1 MKDVI
6 NSIINLIEYFIE
18 NLKIF
23 CVKKYKELSFILK
36 KQSTIQ
42 NMYKP
47 IIEEKTIIN
56 NKLNENLIKLKSQ
69 NSNVLNVTE
78 KLQNENSILKEEI
91 AALQKLLIVESYDN

>member
-6 NSIINLIEYFIE
+6 NSIIKLIEYFIE
-18 NLKIF
+18 SLKIF

-56 NKLNENLIKLKSQ
+56 TKLNENLIKFKSQ
-69 NSNVLNVTE
+69 NSNILNVTE
-78 KLQNENSILKEEI
+78 KLENENKILEEEI
-91 AALQKLLIVESYDN
+91 AVLQKLLIIEPYDN